1 MQEDETTTLTVVVDD
16 GHAKSKKFKS
26 KFTLVPPTRILL
38 SPPPPSTTTITTTT
52 TANGDDTTTAA
63 PTNDD
68 VHITTIPTT
77 NTSITTTTVT
87 TTTVVPIM
95 EYSVHSIPLILRD
108 DIRTIF
114 PCMPSVRPLDHAH
127 VILVMQPCVHSSM
140 TEFTPE
146 SEREKGDLL
155 VNFERFARELRREI
169 WSQQQEQQEQQ
180 QEHAGSAVGDLNSWW
195 FDYSDPISGYPA
207 HSQHGGRCFSDV
219 DVCEML
225 LHYRVD
231 TVGGTCRLLSHPTW
245 STAVYPTAILTCHIP
260 LPVIEGAIRR
270 IAQVQ
275 QT

>member
-1 MQEDETTTLTVVVDD
+1 MQEDETTTTVVND

-38 SPPPPSTTTITTTT
+38 SPPPSTTTTTNHTTTT
-52 TANGDDTTTAA
+52 TAFNGDDTTTA

-68 VHITTIPTT
+68 IHITT
-77 NTSITTTTVT
+77 
-87 TTTVVPIM
+87 M

-169 WSQQQEQQEQQ
+169 WSQQEQQ
-180 QEHAGSAVGDLNSWW
+180 QQQRQVHAGSAVGDANSWW

-245 STAVYPTAILTCHIP
+245 GTAVYPTAILTCHIP

-270 IAQVQ
+270 IAQVSSSPP

>member
-1 MQEDETTTLTVVVDD
+1 MQEDETTTVVDD
-16 GHAKSKKFKS
+16 GRAKSKKFKS

-38 SPPPPSTTTITTTT
+38 SPPPTNHTTTT

-63 PTNDD
+63 APTNDD
-68 VHITTIPTT
+68 VPITTTIPT
-77 NTSITTTTVT
+77 
-87 TTTVVPIM
+87 VPIM

-169 WSQQQEQQEQQ
+169 WSQQEQQQ
-180 QEHAGSAVGDLNSWW
+180 QEHAGGAVGDLNSWW

-207 HSQHGGRCFSDV
+207 YSQHGGRCFSDV

-245 STAVYPTAILTCHIP
+245 GTAVYPTAILTCHIP

-270 IAQVQ
+270 IAQVPSSSP